1 MKQYIKDGIILPV
14 SRIII
19 YTENSQI
26 FNPTE
31 EMLLNDGW
39 VEYVK
44 PEPSTE
50 EVLEKAKNSKIEEI
64 LAYDSS
70 DEVNIFYI
78 SGMPVWMDKAT
89 RAGLKLRFEAELES
103 AKTETILWYEGHQF
117 PLNLD
122 VAMKMLYAIE
132 IYASA
137 CYDNTQHHLANVAAL
152 STSAEVDNYDYRTG
166 YPEKLQF

>member
-44 PEPSTE
+44 PEPSAE

-89 RAGLKLRFEAELES
+89 RAGLKLRFEAEIAS
-103 AKTETILWYEGHQF
+103 TKTETILWHEGHQF

-152 STSAEVDNYDYRTG
+152 STSTEVNNYDYRTG

>member
-1 MKQYIKDGIILPV
+1 MKKYIKDGKILPV
-14 SRIII
+14 SNIIV
-19 YTENSQI
+19 YTEDSQI

-39 VEYVK
+39 VEYIT
-44 PEPSTE
+44 PEPSVE
-50 EVLEKAKNSKIEEI
+50 DKLEKAKNSKIEEV
-64 LAYDSS
+64 LTYDSS
-70 DEVNIFYI
+70 EQVNIFYI
-78 SGMPVWMDKAT
+78 SDMPIWMDKAT

-103 AKTETILWYEGHQF
+103 ARTETILWYGGHQF

-152 STSAEVDNYDYRTG
+152 STSAEVDNYDYTTG
-166 YPEKLQF
+166 YPEKLHF